1 MQLFYSNQINDDI
14 IILSED
20 EAKHCIKS
28 VRKEAGDEIRVV
40 DGNGNLYITELIA
53 TDKKICE
60 LRVKE
65 TSKELGKRTN
75 YVHIAIAP
83 TKNLSRIEWFV
94 EKAIEIG
101 VDEISFIDC
110 ENSERNIVKLKRI
123 ERIAI
128 SAMKQSIKAYLP
140 KINDMQ
146 SFSTLIS
153 NCTEG
158 NKFIGYLGEKCR
170 TLSSIKP
177 INTCMLI
184 GPEGDFT
191 KNEISNAEKY
201 GFEIVSLGDRRL
213 RTETAGIVSC
223 MILNDSE

>member
-1 MQLFYSNQINDDI
+1 MQLFYSNQINDDV

-28 VRKEAGDEIRVV
+28 IRKEVGDEIRVV

-53 TDKKICE
+53 TDKKICK

-65 TSKELGKRTN
+65 INKELGKRNN
-75 YVHIAIAP
+75 YVHIVIAP

-101 VDEISFIDC
+101 VDEISFINC
-110 ENSERNIVKLKRI
+110 ENSERNTVKLNRI

-140 KINDMQ
+140 KINDVQ
-146 SFSTLIS
+146 PFSTLIQK
-153 NCTEG
+153 CTEE

-177 INTCMLI
+177 NNACMLI

-191 KNEISNAEKY
+191 KNEISHAKQF